1 VYIRVLALAAFSL
14 LLFAAP
20 NWAASCVTDGT
31 TCTNPV
37 SPADT
42 TAIFDFQQSGN
53 GILIVRFDTVLT
65 SFGLT
70 VTLNTSI
77 RPLDPNEFPP
87 GTVCVAYTGP
97 GGNGGGS
104 GGHCV
109 QYDFSGTA
117 GGPNNVP
124 VKNVDY
130 KGLITLSLSYDSD
143 QAIHI
148 PAFGHAPGDN
158 ATAIYTE
165 NILTSYSLL
174 GPPLIDPTM
183 GGKVPNLSSVA
194 AFDEPLVGAGTFCG
208 LTLTST
214 NNPSEQ
220 KAQIEV
226 ALKLVSGT
234 NCGATGLRD
243 KTASLS
249 VSTFDSD
256 SHIVFPALKNAEGNK
271 FHWDN
276 KNGLN
281 EYDISLDGL
290 APSGLPQPYTVTVF
304 SSKIPPQSKTFCV
317 DSDSNVTIGSCP

>member
-1 VYIRVLALAAFSL
+1 VYTRALAFAALSL
-14 LLFAAP
+14 VLFAAP
-20 NWAASCVTDGT
+20 NWAATCVTDGT
-31 TCTNPV
+31 SCSNTV

-53 GILIVRFDTVLT
+53 GILIVQFDTVLT
-65 SFGLT
+65 TFDLI
-70 VTLNTSI
+70 VTLNTTI
-77 RPLDPNEFPP
+77 HALDPNEFPA
-87 GTVCVAYTGP
+87 GTVCVPYTGS
-97 GGNGGGS
+97 GGN

-109 QYDFSGTA
+109 QYDFSGTSS
-117 GGPNNVP
+117 GPNFVP

-143 QAIHI
+143 QPIHT

-174 GPPLIDPTM
+174 GPPFIDPTM

-194 AFDEPLVGAGTFCG
+194 AFDEPLLGTSTFCS
-208 LTLTST
+208 LTLTPT

-226 ALKLVSGT
+226 SLKLVSDA
-234 NCGATGLRD
+234 NCNVTGLRD

-249 VSTFDSD
+249 VSTFDSN
-256 SHIVFPALKNAEGNK
+256 SHIVFPALKNVEGNK

-276 KNGLN
+276 RNGLN

-290 APSGLPQPYTVTVF
+290 TPAGLPQTYTVTAF
-304 SSKIPPQSKTFCV
+304 SSKTPPQSKTFCV

>member
-1 VYIRVLALAAFSL
+1 VYIRVLALAALSWMS
-14 LLFAAP
+14 FATP
-20 NWAASCVTDGT
+20 NWAATCVTDGT
-31 TCTNPV
+31 SCTNTV
-37 SPADT
+37 SPTDT
-42 TAIFDFQQSGN
+42 TAIFDFQQAGN
-53 GILIVRFDTVLT
+53 GILIVQFDTVLT
-65 SFGLT
+65 TFDLT
-70 VTLNTSI
+70 VTLNNTI
-77 RPLDPNEFPP
+77 RPLDPNEFPA
-87 GTVCVAYTGP
+87 GTVCVPYTGP
-97 GGNGGGS
+97 GGNGGQ
-104 GGHCV
+104 CV
-109 QYDFSGTA
+109 QYDFSGNA
-117 GGPNNVP
+117 SGPNHVP

-143 QAIHI
+143 QPIHI

-174 GPPLIDPTM
+174 GPPVIDPTM

-194 AFDEPLVGAGTFCG
+194 AFDEPLVGTSTFCS
-208 LTLTST
+208 LTLTPT

-226 ALKLVSGT
+226 SLKLVSGA
-234 NCGATGLRD
+234 NCSVAGLRD

-249 VSTFDSD
+249 VSTVDSN

-290 APSGLPQPYTVTVF
+290 APSGPALLYTVTVF
-304 SSKIPPQSKTFCV
+304 SSKIPPQSQTFCV
-317 DSDSNVTIGSCP
+317 DSDSNVTIGSCPP